1 MKTEVSSAIEELKL
15 QFSSS
20 AVTASEDGQGGAHVF
35 LEVINLGPGFRPDHT
50 WVGFQIPAQ
59 YPYADIYPIFISHDV
74 SRVDGIPFA
83 APITLG
89 HNFHGRAAIQI
100 SRRNGAAQF
109 GQQKAGAK
117 ILKILDFLEHLP

>member
-59 YPYADIYPIFISHDV
+59 YPYADIYPVFVVIQYRI
-74 SRVDGIPFA
+74 A
-83 APITLG
+83 AVAL
-89 HNFHGRAAIQI
+89 RWAAIKGDLF
-100 SRRNGAAQF
+100 RR
-109 GQQKAGAK
+109 
-117 ILKILDFLEHLP
+117 LLE